1 MQYYG
6 AATQQEFKD
15 TFLTAQQESDIV
27 FVANNADAPDWNKDQ
42 MKQFMLDYTSV
53 PTISVN
59 RWMASYV
66 LADVGKVPEEQGE
79 WAAQAALK
87 ILGGTS
93 PADIPIEQNKK
104 ARLILNLDLAEKL
117 NITFPPSVLKNA
129 EIAP

>member
-1 MQYYG
+1 
-6 AATQQEFKD
+6 
-15 TFLTAQQESDIV
+15 
-27 FVANNADAPDWNKDQ
+27 
-42 MKQFMLDYTSV
+42 
-53 PTISVN
+53 
-59 RWMASYV
+59 
-66 LADVGKVPEEQGE
+66 VGKVPEEQGE

-104 ARLILNLDLAEKL
+104 GRLILNLDLAEKL